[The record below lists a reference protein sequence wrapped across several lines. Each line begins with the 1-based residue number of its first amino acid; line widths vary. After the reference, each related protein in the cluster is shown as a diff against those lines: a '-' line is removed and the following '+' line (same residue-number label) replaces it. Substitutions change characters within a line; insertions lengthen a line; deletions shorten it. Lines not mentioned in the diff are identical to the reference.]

1 MNKKLTS
8 AIKDIQDA
16 ILEHPFILGMQDGS
30 LPMRNFEYY
39 VVQDTL
45 YLRNYSRILE
55 IIAGRAHQKDHSTF
69 FNKQARAVME
79 VEMGNLHMKFL
90 ERIGADLSR
99 VEMSPTTTAYTDHM
113 YRNAIL
119 GTLSEAIISVI
130 PCYIIYRDVASRIH
144 SPKDGPEEYITWIH
158 EYSSETFRESVD
170 GICRV
175 FREIHGPEELSTEEI
190 KTLRKSAYYE
200 HRFWDAAITLEKF
213 QFHL

>member
-1 MNKKLTS
+1 MNEKLTS

-30 LPMRNFEYY
+30 LPMGNFEYY
-39 VVQDTL
+39 VVQDSL

-69 FNKQARAVME
+69 LKEQSKAVRE
-79 VEMGNLHMKFL
+79 VEMGNLHIKFL
-90 ERIGADLSR
+90 ERMGIDLSKA
-99 VEMSPTTTAYTDHM
+99 EMSPTTTAYTDHM
-113 YRNAIL
+113 YRNAVL
-119 GTLSEAIISVI
+119 GTLSEATIAVI

-144 SPKDGPEEYITWIH
+144 SPKNGPEEYTTWIQ
-158 EYSSETFRESVD
+158 EYSSESFRTSVD
-170 GICRV
+170 GICKM
-175 FREIHGPEELSTEEI
+175 FQEIHGPEELTSEEI

-200 HRFWDAAITLEKF
+200 HRFWDAAMNMEKF